1 MNLLQLMKSVTTKYI
16 LTLIKA
22 PTKSTYVFGN
32 RVPTKYDVKREYV
45 ANMKA
50 LGEVA
55 RQTGDDKAVNYA
67 SGVVDSEIADLEAA
81 LKEAKGK

>member
-32 RVPTKYDVKREYV
+32 RIPTKYDVKREYV

-67 SGVVDSEIADLEAA
+67 NGVVDSEIADLEAA